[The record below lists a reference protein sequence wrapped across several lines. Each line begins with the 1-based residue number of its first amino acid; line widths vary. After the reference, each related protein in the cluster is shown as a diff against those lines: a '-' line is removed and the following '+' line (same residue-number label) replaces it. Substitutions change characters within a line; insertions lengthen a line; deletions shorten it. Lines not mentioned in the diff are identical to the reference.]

1 MKGFLQISGVR
12 GNSSDPYHAGWI
24 ELDKLNVI
32 PDAGARRPRGAGTA
46 WVPPLLVHCSAV
58 IGSFSLTLHMAAD
71 TGQQFASAVLDIA
84 GDDAPSVARTRIHMQ
99 QVHLSAYELIRDAGL
114 RKPHA
119 RFTLTADAH
128 RYHRRVPLE
137 VDFSHE
143 AAHAR

>member
-1 MKGFLQISGVR
+1 MKGYLQIAGVR
-12 GNSSDPYHAGWI
+12 GNSGDPYHASWI
-24 ELDKLNVI
+24 ELAKLNVI
-32 PDAGARRPRGAGTA
+32 PDAGARRRSGGGTA

-58 IGSFSLTLHMAAD
+58 IGPFSLTLHMAAD
-71 TGQQFASAVLDIA
+71 KGTQFASAMLDIV
-84 GDDAPSVARTRIHMQ
+84 GDGAPSVARTRIQMQ

-114 RKPHA
+114 RKPYA

-143 AAHAR
+143 EAHAR